1 MTTTRSGSRDG
12 LRRPNGSRRGFL
24 AGGLSAAAGV
34 VAASSLGAGILSPRR
49 AAAAS
54 LATRSYPGGFL
65 WGVATAAH
73 QVEGNNLNS
82 DEWVLEQ
89 MKPSMFAEPSGDAC
103 DQYHRYLEDIELV
116 ASLGFNTYR
125 FSVEWARVE
134 PEQGFYSKAELDHY
148 RRVAAAC
155 RDHGLTPMV
164 TFWHFT
170 SPRWFAALGGWE
182 SEGAGDLFVRYC
194 ERTAKHLGDLIGAA
208 ATFNEPN
215 IPLLLRWVFA
225 AMPQNPFQGAQAML
239 QAAARRVG
247 SDRFSYFILAEPDRA
262 RDIMVPAHHRAVAA
276 IKSGPGK
283 YPVGVTLAIQDEQAV
298 GPDSKRDAKRES
310 IYGAWL
316 DAAAK
321 SDFVGVQT
329 YTRARVGKDGDL
341 PPEPGVELTQMGY
354 EFWPESLEQ
363 TIRYASARAK
373 VPVYVTENGVAT
385 EDDARRVEYVKRALA
400 GVESCLR
407 DGIDVRGY
415 VHWSLLDNFEWM
427 FGYRPKFGL
436 VAVNRE
442 TQERIVKPSARYL
455 GELARRNGA

>member
-1 MTTTRSGSRDG
+1 M
-12 LRRPNGSRRGFL
+12 
-24 AGGLSAAAGV
+24 AW
-34 VAASSLGAGILSPRR
+34 PRR
-49 AAAAS
+49 AAAES
-54 LATRSYPGGFL
+54 LATRGYPKGFL

-73 QVEGNNLNS
+73 QVEGNNVNS
-82 DEWVLEQ
+82 DEWVLEHL
-89 MKPSMFAEPSGDAC
+89 KPSMFAEPSGDAC
-103 DQYHRYLEDIELV
+103 DHYHRYLDDIKLV

-125 FSVEWARVE
+125 FSVEWARIE
-134 PEQGFYSKAELDHY
+134 PEPGFFSTAELDHY

-155 RDHGLTPMV
+155 RDHDLTPMV

-194 ERTAKHLGDLIGAA
+194 ERTARHLGDLIGAA

-215 IPLLLRWVFA
+215 LPLLLRWLFA
-225 AMPQNPFQGAQAML
+225 AMPQNPMQGASAML
-239 QAAARRVG
+239 QAAAPTVG
-247 SDRFSYFILAEPDRA
+247 SDRFAYFITGDPDRQ
-262 RDIMVPAHHRAVAA
+262 RDVMLPAHHRALAA

-283 YPVGVTLAIQDEQAV
+283 YPVGVTLAMQDEQAV
-298 GPDSKRDAKRES
+298 GPDSRRDAKREAL
-310 IYGAWL
+310 YGAWL

-363 TIRYASARAK
+363 TIRYAAARAK

-385 EDDARRVEYVKRALA
+385 EDDTRRVEYIKRALA
-400 GVESCLR
+400 GVQKCLE
-407 DGIDVRGY
+407 DGIDIRGY
-415 VHWSLLDNFEWM
+415 VHWSLFDNFEWN

-442 TQERIVKPSARYL
+442 TQERTVKPSARYL
-455 GELARRNGA
+455 GEVARRNGR

>member
-1 MTTTRSGSRDG
+1 MRRADQIESNG
-12 LRRPNGSRRGFL
+12 LSRRAFV
-24 AGGLSAAAGV
+24 SGV
-34 VAASSLGAGILSPRR
+34 VAAAGASAAARTLGAGSP
-49 AAAAS
+49 
-54 LATRSYPGGFL
+54 ATRASGDPAGVFPKSFL

-73 QVEGNNLNS
+73 QVEGNNVNS
-82 DEWVLEQ
+82 DAWVLEQ
-89 MKPSMFAEPSGDAC
+89 TKPSMFAEPSGDAC
-103 DQYHRYLEDIELV
+103 DQYHRYLDDIKLV

-134 PEQGFYSKAELDHY
+134 PEEGFFSTAELEHY

-155 RDHGLTPMV
+155 REHGLTPMV

-182 SEGAGDLFVRYC
+182 NANAGDLFVRYC
-194 ERTAKHLGDLIGAA
+194 ERVAKHLGDLPGAA
-208 ATFNEPN
+208 TTFNEPN
-215 IPLLLRWVFA
+215 IPLLLQWMFA
-225 AMPQNPFQGAQAML
+225 SMPQNPFAGAEAL
-239 QAAARRVG
+239 VKAAGRRVG
-247 SDRFSYFILAEPDRA
+247 SDRFSFFMFADPGKQ
-262 RDIMVPAHHRAVAA
+262 RDLMIAAHHRALTA
-276 IKSGPGK
+276 IKAAPGE
-283 YPVGVTLAIQDEQAV
+283 YPVGVSLAIGDEQAV
-298 GPDSKRDAKRES
+298 GPDSKRDAKREAL
-310 IYGAWL
+310 YGPWL

-321 SDFVGVQT
+321 GDFVGVQT

-363 TIRYASARAK
+363 TIRYTVARAK

-385 EDDARRVEYVKRALA
+385 DDDTRRIEYIKRALA
-400 GVESCLR
+400 GVENCLR
-407 DGIDVRGY
+407 DGLDVRGY

-442 TQERIVKPSARYL
+442 TQERTVKPSARFL
-455 GELARRNGA
+455 GEIARRNGVAG

>member
-1 MTTTRSGSRDG
+1 LTD
-12 LRRPNGSRRGFL
+12 
-24 AGGLSAAAGV
+24 GLSAAAGV
-34 VAASSLGAGILSPRR
+34 AAASGFGAGVVSPRR

-54 LATRSYPGGFL
+54 VATKSYPKGFL

-82 DEWVLEQ
+82 DAWVLEQ
-89 MKPSMFAEPSGDAC
+89 MKPSAFAEPSGDAC
-103 DQYHRYLEDIELV
+103 DQYHRYLEDIKLV

-134 PEQGFYSKAELDHY
+134 PEQGFFSTAELDHY

-155 RDHGLTPMV
+155 RENNLTPMV

-170 SPRWFAALGGWE
+170 SPRWFAASGGWE

-215 IPLLLRWVFA
+215 IPLLLRWMFA
-225 AMPQNPFQGAQAML
+225 AMPQNPFQGAQTLL
-239 QAAARRVG
+239 QAAARKVG
-247 SDRFSYFILAEPDRA
+247 SDRFSFFILADPERS
-262 RDIMVPAHHRAVAA
+262 RDTMIPAHHRAMAA
-276 IKSGPGK
+276 MKSGPGR

-298 GPDSKRDAKRES
+298 GPDSRRDAKRQEL
-310 IYGAWL
+310 YGAWL
-316 DAAAK
+316 DAAGK

-329 YTRARVGKDGDL
+329 YTRARVGQDGDL

-385 EDDARRVEYVKRALA
+385 EDDARRVEYVRRALA

-427 FGYRPKFGL
+427 LGYRPKFGL
-436 VAVNRE
+436 VAVNRD
-442 TQERIVKPSARYL
+442 TQERIVKASARYL
-455 GELARRNGA
+455 GALARRNGA